1 MLIHWIWLATRPN
14 LHERDKL
21 ALLQYFHDPEDIFY
35 AEADA
40 YAAVEGISREGV
52 EALSDKS
59 LKQAHA
65 IVREC
70 TAKNIHICTFGDAAY
85 PNRLKNIS
93 DPPMVFYYKGRL
105 PDLDSVPVIAVVGT
119 RDASAYGMNA
129 ARRMGGQICKCGGI
143 VVSGMAAG
151 IDGAAVSGALSADGI
166 VIGVLGSGADIVYP
180 RSNRSLFDDTER
192 YGCLISEFPPG
203 TPPMKWNFPK
213 RNRIMSGISNG
224 VLVVE
229 APHKS
234 GALITARQAM
244 EQGRDVFV
252 VPGNIGVA
260 ACEGSNALMKDGA
273 AVVTCGWDVLEE
285 YAHVYPGKLKKKSAA
300 EPVSDKISVDKPAAQ
315 PYIDPE
321 ISCDLDDTERKLL
334 EHLTGRMLMD
344 ALIAEAALDSSEA
357 LAALTLL
364 EVKGL
369 VCTLPGGW
377 VERA

>member
-1 MLIHWIWLATRPN
+1 
-14 LHERDKL
+14 
-21 ALLQYFHDPEDIFY
+21 
-35 AEADA
+35 
-40 YAAVEGISREGV
+40 
-52 EALSDKS
+52 
-59 LKQAHA
+59 
-65 IVREC
+65 
-70 TAKNIHICTFGDAAY
+70 
-85 PNRLKNIS
+85 
-93 DPPMVFYYKGRL
+93 
-105 PDLDSVPVIAVVGT
+105 
-119 RDASAYGMNA
+119 
-129 ARRMGGQICKCGGI
+129 
-143 VVSGMAAG
+143 
-151 IDGAAVSGALSADGI
+151 
-166 VIGVLGSGADIVYP
+166 
-180 RSNRSLFDDTER
+180 
-192 YGCLISEFPPG
+192 
-203 TPPMKWNFPK
+203 
-213 RNRIMSGISNG
+213 
-224 VLVVE
+224 VVE
-229 APHKS
+229 APAKS

-285 YAHVYPGKLKKKSAA
+285 YAHIYPGKLKKKSAA

-334 EHLTGRMLMD
+334 EHLTQRMLMD
-344 ALIAEAALDSSEA
+344 ALIAEAALDSGEA